1 MSMKFLGSCMM
12 HGRHLVNCIIII
24 ILNYYFIKDLSA
36 FLVKDVK
43 YSQYGMV
50 MMNNWAMNL
59 FYSLFFG

>member
-1 MSMKFLGSCMM
+1 MLDIQWTV
-12 HGRHLVNCIIII
+12 LIIII
-24 ILNYYFIKDLSA
+24 ILNYYLIKNLSA
-36 FLVKDVK
+36 FLVEDVR